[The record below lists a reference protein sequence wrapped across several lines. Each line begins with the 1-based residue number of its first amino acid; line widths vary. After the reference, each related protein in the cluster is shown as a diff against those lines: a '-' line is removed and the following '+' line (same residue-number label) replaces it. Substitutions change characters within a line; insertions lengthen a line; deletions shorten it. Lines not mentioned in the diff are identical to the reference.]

1 MAYSAIRFSVICG
14 KTIYNSF
21 LSVYK
26 EQGQLRKTAGYLAG
40 KLIELLLTLFV
51 VSLLVFAAFSII
63 PGDAAR
69 VMLGPDASEAQ
80 VALLRTEMGLDKPL
94 AVRYFS
100 WIGGVLTFDPGISYA
115 YHVKVSDLIAQR
127 LPVTLGMSVI
137 ALIMV
142 IAVSYPLAVLSA
154 RKPGRLG
161 DQICSVIGH
170 VLFAIPP
177 YVASLLLILLAGS
190 VFSLITV
197 GNYSAPS
204 EDFLG
209 YVGCLLLPSFA
220 VALPKIAM
228 SFKFLRSS
236 IIEQRKADYV
246 RTSKS
251 HGLSDFKILM
261 RHVLP
266 NSNVSSITII
276 SIILSDILGGSLIVE
291 QVFNLPGLGRLLLSA
306 ISRRDFPLLSGIVF
320 YLAFITVLL
329 YFISDIAA
337 SIADPRIRLK

>member
-1 MAYSAIRFSVICG
+1 MQS
-14 KTIYNSF
+14 K
-21 LSVYK
+21 
-26 EQGQLRKTAGYLAG
+26 AGYLTG
-40 KLIELLLTLFV
+40 KLIELILTLLL

-69 VMLGPDASEAQ
+69 VMLGPNASEAQ
-80 VALLRTEMGLDKPL
+80 VELLRSELGLDKPL
-94 AVRYFS
+94 AVRYGL
-100 WIGGVLTFDPGISYA
+100 WLLGIITFNPGTSYA
-115 YHVKVSDLIAQR
+115 FHMSVSELIAQR
-127 LPVTLGMSVI
+127 LPVTVGMSAI
-137 ALIMV
+137 AMIMV
-142 IAVSYPLAVLSA
+142 IVISYPLAVLSA

-170 VLFAIPP
+170 ILFAIPP
-177 YVASLLLILLAGS
+177 YVASLLLIIVTGS
-190 VFSLITV
+190 LFSLITV
-197 GNYSAPS
+197 GNYVSPS
-204 EDFLG
+204 DNFAG
-209 YVGCLLLPSFA
+209 YLGCLLLPSFA

-236 IIEQRKADYV
+236 IIEQRASDYV

-251 HGLSDFKILM
+251 HGLSDLKILV

-291 QVFNLPGLGRLLLSA
+291 QVFNLPGLGRLLLTA
-306 ISRRDFPLLSGIVF
+306 ISQRDFPLLSGIVF

-337 SIADPRIRLK
+337 SLADPRIRLK

>member
-1 MAYSAIRFSVICG
+1 MQS
-14 KTIYNSF
+14 K
-21 LSVYK
+21 
-26 EQGQLRKTAGYLAG
+26 AGYLAG
-40 KLIELLLTLFV
+40 KIIELLLTLLV
-51 VSLLVFAAFSII
+51 VSWLVFAAFSII
-63 PGDAAR
+63 PGDTAR
-69 VMLGPDASEAQ
+69 VMLGPNASEAQ
-80 VALLRTEMGLDKPL
+80 VELLREEMGLSRPL
-94 AVRYFS
+94 LSRYGS
-100 WIGGVLTFDPGISYA
+100 WLLGLITFNPGTSYA
-115 YHVKVSDLIAQR
+115 YNVGVGELMAQR
-127 LPVTLGMSVI
+127 LPVTIGMSII
-137 ALIMV
+137 AMIMV
-142 IAVSYPLAVLSA
+142 ILVSYPLAIISA
-154 RKPGRLG
+154 RKPGKLG

-170 VLFAIPP
+170 ILFAIPP

-190 VFSLITV
+190 VFSLATV
-197 GNYSAPS
+197 GNYVKPS
-204 EDFLG
+204 EDFFG

-220 VALPKIAM
+220 IALPKIAM

-236 IIEQRKADYV
+236 IIEQRTSDYV

-251 HGLSDFKILM
+251 HGLSDMKILI

-337 SIADPRIRLK
+337 SLADPRIRLK

>member
-1 MAYSAIRFSVICG
+1 MTG
-14 KTIYNSF
+14 K
-21 LSVYK
+21 
-26 EQGQLRKTAGYLAG
+26 AGYLIG

-69 VMLGPDASEAQ
+69 VMLGPDASQAQ
-80 VALLRTEMGLDKPL
+80 VDLLRAQLGLDKPL
-94 AVRYFS
+94 IVRYGT
-100 WIGGVLTFDPGISYA
+100 WMLGVFTFNPGISYA
-115 YHVKVSDLIAQR
+115 YHVNVSDLIAQR

-137 ALIMV
+137 AMIMV
-142 IAVSYPLAVLSA
+142 IAISYPLAVLSA
-154 RKPGRLG
+154 RRPGRLG

-170 VLFAIPP
+170 ILFAIPP
-177 YVASLLLILLAGS
+177 YVASLLLILVAGS
-190 VFSLITV
+190 VFSLLTV
-197 GNYSAPS
+197 GNYVKPS
-204 EDFLG
+204 EDFIG
-209 YVGCLLLPSFA
+209 YVGCLILPSFTI
-220 VALPKIAM
+220 ALPKIAM

-236 IIEQRKADYV
+236 IIEQKAADYV

-251 HGLSDFKILM
+251 HGLSDFKIMM

-266 NSNVSSITII
+266 NSNISSITVI

-337 SIADPRIRLK
+337 SLADPRIRLK

>member
-1 MAYSAIRFSVICG
+1 MQS
-14 KTIYNSF
+14 K
-21 LSVYK
+21 
-26 EQGQLRKTAGYLAG
+26 AGYLAG
-40 KLIELLLTLFV
+40 KLIELLLTLLL

-63 PGDAAR
+63 PGDTAR
-69 VMLGPDASEAQ
+69 VMLGPDASESQ
-80 VALLRTEMGLDKPL
+80 VALLRAELGLDKPL
-94 AVRYFS
+94 VVRYGS
-100 WIGGVLTFDPGISYA
+100 WLLGLLSFNPGTSYA
-115 YHVKVSDLIAQR
+115 YNMSVSELIAQR
-127 LPVTLGMSVI
+127 LPVTIGMSAI
-137 ALIMV
+137 AMIMV
-142 IAVSYPLAVLSA
+142 ILISYPLAVLSA

-161 DQICSVIGH
+161 DQICSIIGH
-170 VLFAIPP
+170 ILFAIPP

-190 VFSLITV
+190 LFSLLTV
-197 GNYSAPS
+197 GNYVSPS
-204 EDFLG
+204 DDFIG

-220 VALPKIAM
+220 IALPKIAM

-236 IIEQRKADYV
+236 IIEQRTSDYV

-251 HGLSDFKILM
+251 HGLPDLKILI

-320 YLAFITVLL
+320 YLAFITVIL

-337 SIADPRIRLK
+337 SLADPRIRLK

>member
-1 MAYSAIRFSVICG
+1 MRDLTG
-14 KTIYNSF
+14 K
-21 LSVYK
+21 
-26 EQGQLRKTAGYLAG
+26 AGYLIG

-69 VMLGPDASEAQ
+69 VMLGPDASQAQ
-80 VALLRTEMGLDKPL
+80 VDLLRAQLGLDKPL
-94 AVRYFS
+94 IVRYGT
-100 WIGGVLTFDPGISYA
+100 WMLGVFTFNPGISYA
-115 YHVKVSDLIAQR
+115 YHVNVSDLIAQR

-137 ALIMV
+137 AMIMV
-142 IAVSYPLAVLSA
+142 IAISYPLAVLSA
-154 RKPGRLG
+154 RRPGRLG

-170 VLFAIPP
+170 ILFAIPP
-177 YVASLLLILLAGS
+177 YVASLLLILVAGS
-190 VFSLITV
+190 VFSLLTV
-197 GNYSAPS
+197 GNYVKPS
-204 EDFLG
+204 EDFIG
-209 YVGCLLLPSFA
+209 YVGCLILPSFTI
-220 VALPKIAM
+220 ALPKIAM

-236 IIEQRKADYV
+236 IIEQKAADYV

-251 HGLSDFKILM
+251 HGLSDFKIMM

-266 NSNVSSITII
+266 NSNVSSITVI

-337 SIADPRIRLK
+337 SLADPRIRLK

>member
-1 MAYSAIRFSVICG
+1 MQS
-14 KTIYNSF
+14 K
-21 LSVYK
+21 
-26 EQGQLRKTAGYLAG
+26 AGYFTG
-40 KLIELLLTLFV
+40 KLIELLLTLLL
-51 VSLLVFAAFSII
+51 VSLLVFVAFSII

-69 VMLGPDASEAQ
+69 VMLGPNASEAQ
-80 VALLRTEMGLDKPL
+80 IALLRSELGLDKPL
-94 AVRYFS
+94 IVRYGT
-100 WIGGVLTFDPGISYA
+100 WLLGIITFDPGTSYA
-115 YHVKVSDLIAQR
+115 FNMSVSELIAQR
-127 LPVTLGMSVI
+127 LPVTIGMSII
-137 ALIMV
+137 AMIMV
-142 IAVSYPLAVLSA
+142 IIISYPLAILSA

-161 DQICSVIGH
+161 DQVCSVIGH

-177 YVASLLLILLAGS
+177 YVASLLLILIAGS
-190 VFSLITV
+190 LFSLITV
-197 GNYSAPS
+197 GNYVSPS
-204 EDFLG
+204 DDFIG
-209 YVGCLLLPSFA
+209 FVSCLLLPSFA

-236 IIEQRKADYV
+236 IIEQRTSDYV

-251 HGLSDFKILM
+251 HGLSDLKIMM

-306 ISRRDFPLLSGIVF
+306 IAQRDFPLLSGIVF

-329 YFISDIAA
+329 YFFSDIAA
-337 SIADPRIRLK
+337 SLADPRIRLK

>member
-1 MAYSAIRFSVICG
+1 MRS
-14 KTIYNSF
+14 K
-21 LSVYK
+21 
-26 EQGQLRKTAGYLAG
+26 AGYLTG
-40 KLIELLLTLFV
+40 KLIELLLTLLL

-63 PGDAAR
+63 PGDTAR
-69 VMLGPDASEAQ
+69 VMLGPDASESQ
-80 VALLRTEMGLDKPL
+80 VELLRAEMGLDKPL
-94 AVRYFS
+94 AVRYGS
-100 WIGGVLTFDPGISYA
+100 WLLGLLSFNPGSSYA
-115 YHVKVSDLIAQR
+115 YNMSVSELIAQR
-127 LPVTLGMSVI
+127 LPVTIGMSAI
-137 ALIMV
+137 AMIMV
-142 IAVSYPLAVLSA
+142 IIISYPLAVLSA

-170 VLFAIPP
+170 ILFAIPP

-190 VFSLITV
+190 LFSLLTV
-197 GNYSAPS
+197 GNYVSPS
-204 EDFLG
+204 DDFPG

-220 VALPKIAM
+220 IALPKIAM

-236 IIEQRKADYV
+236 IIEQRTSDYV

-251 HGLSDFKILM
+251 HGLPDLKILI

-320 YLAFITVLL
+320 YLAFITVIL
-329 YFISDIAA
+329 YFVSDIAA
-337 SIADPRIRLK
+337 SLADPRIRLK